1 VFLALKGGS
10 LEKKILARNFTLGL
24 RIMFIITAGNVVM
37 ITAQIIFLV
46 LIGFYKNLGWLIG

>member
-1 VFLALKGGS
+1 